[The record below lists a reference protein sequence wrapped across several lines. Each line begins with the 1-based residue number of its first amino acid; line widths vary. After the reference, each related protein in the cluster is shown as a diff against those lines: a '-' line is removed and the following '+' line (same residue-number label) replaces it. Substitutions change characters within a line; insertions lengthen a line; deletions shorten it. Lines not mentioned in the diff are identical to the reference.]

1 MYLKAIELT
10 AAKTATNGNEY
21 KVVTFQELSE
31 FALLPGGG
39 QTEIK
44 TNARP
49 QKRTL
54 WSNQDGLFSNL
65 DVNDVTFGTIKR
77 FEVDEYEI
85 AQADGTIRKATSFS
99 GVQFRGESDDA
110 TCARYGKKLR
120 KNSPM
125 ITAESQV
132 NAVVANEPVVSVGQ
146 PIQS

>member
-10 AAKTATNGNEY
+10 EAKTASNGNEY

-65 DVNDVTFGTIKR
+65 GVNDVTVGTIKR

-85 AQADGTIRKATSFS
+85 VQTDGTTRKATTFG
-99 GVQFRGESDDA
+99 GVQFRGESDDT

-120 KNSPM
+120 KNSPV
-125 ITAESQV
+125 ITTESQV
-132 NAVVANEPVVSVGQ
+132 NAGLIAQPVQVGSEV
-146 PIQS
+146 PV

>member
-10 AAKTATNGNEY
+10 DAKVASNGNEY

-65 DVNDVTFGTIKR
+65 GVNDVTFGTIKR

-85 AQADGTIRKATSFS
+85 AQADGTTRKATTFG
-99 GVQFRGESDDA
+99 GVQFRGESDDT

-120 KNSPM
+120 KNSPV
-125 ITAESQV
+125 ITTESQV
-132 NAVVANEPVVSVGQ
+132 NAGLIAQPVQVGSEV
-146 PIQS
+146 PA

>member
-10 AAKTATNGNEY
+10 EAKTASNGNLY

-31 FALLPGGG
+31 FAILPGGG

-65 DVNDVTFGTIKR
+65 GVNDVTFGTIKR

-85 AQADGTIRKATSFS
+85 AQADGITRKATTFG
-99 GVQFRGESDDA
+99 GVQFRGESDDT

-120 KNSPM
+120 KNSPV
-125 ITAESQV
+125 ITTESQV
-132 NAVVANEPVVSVGQ
+132 NAGLIAQPVQVGSEV
-146 PIQS
+146 PV

>member
-10 AAKTATNGNEY
+10 EAKTASNGNLY

-31 FALLPGGG
+31 FAMLPGGG

-54 WSNQDGLFSNL
+54 WSNQDGLFANL
-65 DVNDVTFGTIKR
+65 GLNDVTFGTVKR

-85 AQADGTIRKATSFS
+85 VNTTTGVVNKATSFS

-120 KNSPM
+120 KNSPA

-132 NAVVANEPVVSVGQ
+132 NAVIANEPVSIGQ
-146 PIQS
+146 PVTA

>member
-10 AAKTATNGNEY
+10 EAKTASNGNEY

-65 DVNDVTFGTIKR
+65 GVNDVTFGTIKR

-85 AQADGTIRKATSFS
+85 AQADGTTRKATTFG
-99 GVQFRGESDDA
+99 GVQFRGESDDT

-120 KNSPM
+120 KNSPV
-125 ITAESQV
+125 ITTESQV
-132 NAVVANEPVVSVGQ
+132 NAGLIAQPVQVGSEV
-146 PIQS
+146 PV

>member
-10 AAKTATNGNEY
+10 EAKTASNGNLY

-31 FALLPGGG
+31 FAILPGGG

-54 WSNQDGLFSNL
+54 WSNQDGLFAGLN
-65 DVNDVTFGTIKR
+65 VNDVTFGTIKR

-85 AQADGTIRKATSFS
+85 VNSATGLVNKATSFS

-120 KNSPM
+120 KGSPA
-125 ITAESQV
+125 ITVESQV
-132 NAVVANEPVVSVGQ
+132 NAAVTAHTIQVGEQ
-146 PIQS
+146 VPA